1 MYMDFHTHGK
11 LAKYLPFSTEYTDWL
26 LREARR
32 AGLDAICLTEHFN
45 TQQFDTLYGYVEARG
60 EKNGDAYVFED
71 AGGLR
76 VFPGME
82 TDIAEGGHVLC
93 VGPMEAIREM
103 NRRLEPHKAKDRFL
117 PAAQLLELFAE
128 YPVLVGAGHPFRDGG
143 HIPDLPPE
151 LLMRFDF
158 LDLNGKD
165 IAEDRQRTEEL
176 TFGLG
181 QRLGKPVVAG
191 SDTHQAV
198 QYGCIRTCFEHDFAS
213 FDALAREMKAGRYS
227 ICVHPD
233 AEVKVRTAGL
243 LKRAL
248 KGLEDRD
255 RAAQVR
261 AKGPT
266 DFVTAVD
273 TEVQERIRALLQALD
288 GTIQFMA
295 EEKDNAAI
303 DPARPVWVLDPVD
316 GTTNLI
322 HGFRHSAIS
331 LALAEGGRVCLGLVF
346 DPFAG
351 ELFAAR
357 RGGGAFCNGR
367 PIHASG
373 TVHLADSLCS
383 VGTNPGRREEA
394 GAAFARARRIYDRC
408 HDIRRIGAASIELC
422 YTACGR
428 LDAYLEHGLNPW
440 DYAAGWLILEEAGG
454 RLTTWDGK
462 TPSLAAASCAI
473 LATNGRI
480 HEELLALV

>member
-1 MYMDFHTHGK
+1 MTAQG
-11 LAKYLPFSTEYTDWL
+11 LETAAAAL
-26 LREARR
+26 LREA
-32 AGLDAICLTEHFN
+32 G
-45 TQQFDTLYGYVEARG
+45 
-60 EKNGDAYVFED
+60 
-71 AGGLR
+71 
-76 VFPGME
+76 
-82 TDIAEGGHVLC
+82 
-93 VGPMEAIREM
+93 
-103 NRRLEPHKAKDRFL
+103 
-117 PAAQLLELFAE
+117 
-128 YPVLVGAGHPFRDGG
+128 
-143 HIPDLPPE
+143 E
-151 LLMRFDF
+151 LLR
-158 LDLNGKD
+158 
-165 IAEDRQRTEEL
+165 DRER
-176 TFGLG
+176 
-181 QRLGKPVVAG
+181 A
-191 SDTHQAV
+191 
-198 QYGCIRTCFEHDFAS
+198 
-213 FDALAREMKAGRYS
+213 
-227 ICVHPD
+227 
-233 AEVKVRTAGL
+233 AEVH
-243 LKRAL
+243 
-248 KGLEDRD
+248 
-255 RAAQVR
+255 
-261 AKGPT
+261 AKGRT

-273 TEVQERIRALLQALD
+273 TGVQAFLRDALAELD
-288 GTIQFMA
+288 PGVQFMA

-373 TVHLADSLCS
+373 AACLADSLCS

-394 GAAFARARRIYDRC
+394 GATFARARRIYDRC

-428 LDAYLEHGLNPW
+428 LDAYMEHGLKPW

>member
-1 MYMDFHTHGK
+1 MDT
-11 LAKYLPFSTEYTDWL
+11 AAL
-26 LREARR
+26 LR
-32 AGLDAICLTEHFN
+32 
-45 TQQFDTLYGYVEARG
+45 Q
-60 EKNGDAYVFED
+60 
-71 AGGLR
+71 
-76 VFPGME
+76 
-82 TDIAEGGHVLC
+82 
-93 VGPMEAIREM
+93 
-103 NRRLEPHKAKDRFL
+103 
-117 PAAQLLELFAE
+117 
-128 YPVLVGAGHPFRDGG
+128 
-143 HIPDLPPE
+143 
-151 LLMRFDF
+151 
-158 LDLNGKD
+158 
-165 IAEDRQRTEEL
+165 
-176 TFGLG
+176 
-181 QRLGKPVVAG
+181 
-191 SDTHQAV
+191 
-198 QYGCIRTCFEHDFAS
+198 
-213 FDALAREMKAGRYS
+213 AGR
-227 ICVHPD
+227 I
-233 AEVKVRTAGL
+233 VREAGA
-243 LKRAL
+243 R
-248 KGLEDRD
+248 LEDRSL
-255 RAAQVR
+255 AAQVR

-273 TEVQERIRALLQALD
+273 TEVQERIRARLQALD

-351 ELFAAR
+351 ELFTAR

-408 HDIRRIGAASIELC
+408 HDIRRIGAASVELC

-428 LDAYLEHGLNPW
+428 LDAYLEHGLKPW

-462 TPSLAAASCAI
+462 APSLAAASCAI

>member
-1 MYMDFHTHGK
+1 MDD
-11 LAKYLPFSTEYTDWL
+11 AEL
-26 LREARR
+26 LR
-32 AGLDAICLTEHFN
+32 
-45 TQQFDTLYGYVEARG
+45 Q
-60 EKNGDAYVFED
+60 
-71 AGGLR
+71 
-76 VFPGME
+76 
-82 TDIAEGGHVLC
+82 
-93 VGPMEAIREM
+93 
-103 NRRLEPHKAKDRFL
+103 
-117 PAAQLLELFAE
+117 
-128 YPVLVGAGHPFRDGG
+128 
-143 HIPDLPPE
+143 
-151 LLMRFDF
+151 
-158 LDLNGKD
+158 
-165 IAEDRQRTEEL
+165 
-176 TFGLG
+176 
-181 QRLGKPVVAG
+181 
-191 SDTHQAV
+191 
-198 QYGCIRTCFEHDFAS
+198 
-213 FDALAREMKAGRYS
+213 AGR
-227 ICVHPD
+227 IVQ
-233 AEVKVRTAGL
+233 EAGA
-243 LKRAL
+243 R
-248 KGLEDRD
+248 LEDRD

-273 TEVQERIRALLQALD
+273 TEVQEQIRARLQALD

-303 DPARPVWVLDPVD
+303 DPARPVWILDPVD

-357 RGGGAFCNGR
+357 
-367 PIHASG
+367 
-373 TVHLADSLCS
+373 HLADSLCS

-408 HDIRRIGAASIELC
+408 HDIRRIGAASVELC

-428 LDAYLEHGLNPW
+428 LDAYLEHGLKPW